1 MTDPRTPTPL
11 DIEAAAARIRGHV
24 RRTPV
29 IRIEAGELAPCP
41 VILKLESLQHAG
53 SFKPRGAFNTLLQQD
68 PLPRRVIAA
77 SGGNHGIA
85 VAHAA
90 RSLGLEAEIFVPLIS
105 SPVKVERLRR
115 LGASVRQT
123 GRDYAE
129 ALAAMRERQ
138 AETGALDIHAY
149 DAPAT
154 VAGQGTLAMELEEQ
168 AGDMQAVL
176 FAVGGGGLIGGALAW
191 MGTRVPV
198 IGVEPHTSS
207 ALNAALKAGEPVDV
221 EVSGVAA
228 DSLGAR
234 RIGRIA
240 FDLASDRLCRS
251 LLVADGTITRA
262 RRWLFDELRI
272 VTEPGGA
279 TALAALLEG
288 GVDID
293 IDPSRPLAVVVCGG
307 NGSVD
312 ELTAS

>member
-168 AGDMQAVL
+168 AGDMQAAL

-198 IGVEPHTSS
+198 IGVPVQSKALKGLDSLLSIVQMPAGVPVATMSPGSSVNAVERCSTSAKQSKISSFVFDSCRSSPFTQVRKARPCGSPSSSGVTIQGPIGPCVSKLLPIVIVGVRSCQSRTVTSS
-207 ALNAALKAGEPVDV
+207 
-221 EVSGVAA
+221 
-228 DSLGAR
+228 
-234 RIGRIA
+234 
-240 FDLASDRLCRS
+240 
-251 LLVADGTITRA
+251 TTR
-262 RRWLFDELRI
+262 
-272 VTEPGGA
+272 
-279 TALAALLEG
+279 
-288 GVDID
+288 
-293 IDPSRPLAVVVCGG
+293 
-307 NGSVD
+307 
-312 ELTAS
+312 